1 MISKNFFRYKILN
14 CYFTTLECKVF
25 KICNYLK
32 WSEITTYS
40 YIDSYSPYTATD
52 EHSVNLAAC
61 MLLMIMRSLEN
72 TPTHELHFSWL

>member
-32 WSEITTYS
+32 WSEITTYIAS
-40 YIDSYSPYTATD
+40 SLTDTDSDCGRY
-52 EHSVNLAAC
+52 
-61 MLLMIMRSLEN
+61 
-72 TPTHELHFSWL
+72 F